1 MSPVLIGLSEKGRG
15 YRNAPQPATETERAF
30 LRPPRSPCRCQSQRD
45 PHRYAVNSSSS
56 THQAHVSSSSDEDC
70 SHRELRLPPSS
81 SRHHPYANPG
91 KFGISSSIYPD
102 EHSWHPRASLTEA
115 TVRFQML

>member
-1 MSPVLIGLSEKGRG
+1 MRRSRRLRLSGRSCGLRALRVGVSPNEIHIAMQSFAIDSLIGDK
-15 YRNAPQPATETERAF
+15 
-30 LRPPRSPCRCQSQRD
+30 
-45 PHRYAVNSSSS
+45 NSSSS

>member
-1 MSPVLIGLSEKGRG
+1 MQSFAIDSLIGDK
-15 YRNAPQPATETERAF
+15 
-30 LRPPRSPCRCQSQRD
+30 
-45 PHRYAVNSSSS
+45 NSSSS

-81 SRHHPYANPG
+81 SRHHPYSNPG
-91 KFGISSSIYPD
+91 EFSIPSSLHPD
-102 EHSWHPRASLTEA
+102 EQSWHPRVCSTEV